1 MVSSAG
7 VTPALAHANLLEDNA
22 RRQPQREA
30 KNKKGIDYCMDSN
43 N

>member
-22 RRQPQREA
+22 RGQPQREA
-30 KNKKGIDYCMDSN
+30 KNKKGLDYSMDSN